1 MSKSTPRIQYVT
13 DDSGKTVSVI
23 LDIQYFEEILERL
36 EDLDDIEEYRRMK
49 PLVEEDIRANR
60 YYSLDEVLKLYNK
73 M

>member
-1 MSKSTPRIQYVT
+1 MSKSNSRIQYVT

-49 PLVEEDIRANR
+49 PIIEQDLKEGKYLTLEE
-60 YYSLDEVLKLYNK
+60 VMLKYGK
-73 M
+73 E